1 TRRRTGAITDAMC
14 PRRCRRGS
22 SRSGRPSRRWGSA
35 TAWSRP
41 PRRSPPPSRRRW
53 AKTFGA
59 ARQRPPRPYR
69 CRSNGRMR
77 DDVNIEGWLASLE
90 RRHLANL
97 SRSELTR
104 ALRAL
109 SSCYVERRDKLTEGA
124 ALEGA
129 GKRAAFALFYA
140 PLHFITVTAVVRAML
155 AHGLP

>member
-1 TRRRTGAITDAMC
+1 
-14 PRRCRRGS
+14 S
-22 SRSGRPSRRWGSA
+22 
-35 TAWSRP
+35 
-41 PRRSPPPSRRRW
+41 
-53 AKTFGA
+53 AKTSGA
-59 ARQRPPRPYR
+59 ARQRRPRPFR

-77 DDVNIEGWLASLE
+77 ADVNLEGWLASLE

-129 GKRAAFALFYA
+129 GKRAAFALFYG
-140 PLHFITVTAVVRAML
+140 PLHFLTVTAVVRATL
-155 AHGLP
+155 AHELPLQTIVDL

>member
-22 SRSGRPSRRWGSA
+22 SRSGRPSRRWGCA

-41 PRRSPPPSRRRW
+41 PRRSPPPSRRRS
-53 AKTFGA
+53 AKTSGA
-59 ARQRPPRPYR
+59 ARQRRPRPFP
-69 CRSNGRMR
+69 CRSNDRMR
-77 DDVNIEGWLASLE
+77 ADVNLEGWLASLE

-109 SSCYVERRDKLTEGA
+109 SSCYVERRGKLAEGG
-124 ALEGA
+124 ALDSA
-129 GKRAAFALFYA
+129 GKRAAFALYYGT
-140 PLHFITVTAVVRAML
+140 LHFFTVGAL
-155 AHGLP
+155 